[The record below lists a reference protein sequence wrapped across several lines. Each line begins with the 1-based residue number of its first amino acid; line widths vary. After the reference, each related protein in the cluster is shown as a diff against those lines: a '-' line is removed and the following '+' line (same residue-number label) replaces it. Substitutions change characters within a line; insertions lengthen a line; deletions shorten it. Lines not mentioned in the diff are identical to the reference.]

1 MAREAQTPVK
11 KVRVVVKAKV
21 APGKFDKETKL
32 IHKLVE
38 KLHGLRKSA
47 NAQTPKQK
55 QAVKKESSLKFQM
68 TGPKGKKK
76 VDFEDGTKAKDPK
89 KRIEKDDASAIKVK
103 MEK

>member
-47 NAQTPKQK
+47 NAQT